1 DIPEHRLDLNKPDD
15 PIAAIMA
22 APEFGGT
29 VAFFADNPAAARS
42 LVPADAQALLY
53 TVIRNLIPEH
63 VFEIGTFKA
72 GTSEAICRALHAN
85 GRGTLHTVDPFR
97 PQYIATILRHWPPRL
112 LRHLHVHPTHSM
124 AFYKD
129 MESRGI
135 EPDLVFVDGN
145 HDYEFALF
153 DITRGARY
161 LKRAGFIFVD
171 NIAQPGPFFA
181 ARDFLAANP
190 GWREHG
196 CSTAGPKQAKA
207 FDRARTTIKNTDFMV
222 LRAPQA
228 YIVGKQP
235 CNFGRSRWWSSR
247 ITGLRLE
254 LAGKSGSGTLHV
266 QLVFRGFG
274 NVPVEMIGEGA

>member
-1 DIPEHRLDLNKPDD
+1 
-15 PIAAIMA
+15 
-22 APEFGGT
+22 
-29 VAFFADNPAAARS
+29 
-42 LVPADAQALLY
+42 
-53 TVIRNLIPEH
+53 
-63 VFEIGTFKA
+63 
-72 GTSEAICRALHAN
+72 
-85 GRGTLHTVDPFR
+85 
-97 PQYIATILRHWPPRL
+97 
-112 LRHLHVHPTHSM
+112 
-124 AFYKD
+124 
-129 MESRGI
+129 
-135 EPDLVFVDGN
+135 
-145 HDYEFALF
+145 
-153 DITRGARY
+153 
-161 LKRAGFIFVD
+161 GFIFVD

-196 CSTAGPKQAKA
+196 CSTEGHKQAKA

-274 NVPVEMIGEGA
+274 NVPVEMIGEGAIELNASSGLISVPTAVEIAGNFTYYTVEPWLIWQGSQPL